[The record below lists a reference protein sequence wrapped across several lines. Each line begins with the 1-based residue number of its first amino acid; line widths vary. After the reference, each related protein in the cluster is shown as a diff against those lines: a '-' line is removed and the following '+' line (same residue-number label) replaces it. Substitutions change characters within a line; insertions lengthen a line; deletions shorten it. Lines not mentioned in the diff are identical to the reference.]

1 MEKGADASREIN
13 AGISSRRKV
22 VMRNNTFTTL
32 AKAGTKLGR
41 IAALFGVLLV
51 VLSLAGWAGAQSTQT
66 APAAAPAEK
75 KFSGCVQPVPTD
87 KDTLVL
93 SGDTVCAKLTG
104 KFAASELSGHQV
116 ELNGVLTPRTTG
128 TPASIEVGSVAS
140 VGKSCSD
147 VCALKPPGTR
157 GLGKGGQTP
166 GKEGGTPGLTSSD
179 PSTGP

>member
-1 MEKGADASREIN
+1 
-13 AGISSRRKV
+13 
-22 VMRNNTFTTL
+22 MRNGRCRTI
-32 AKAGTKLGR
+32 AKAGRKFNR
-41 IAALFGVLLV
+41 IAAMVVACGVLSV
-51 VLSLAGWAGAQSTQT
+51 ASWAGAQSTQT
-66 APAAAPAEK
+66 PAAAPAEK

-104 KFAASELSGHQV
+104 KFAAADLSGHQV
-116 ELNGVLTPRTTG
+116 ELSGVLTPRTPG

-140 VGKSCSD
+140 VGKSCTD

-157 GLGKGGQTP
+157 GLGKGAQTP

>member
-1 MEKGADASREIN
+1 
-13 AGISSRRKV
+13 
-22 VMRNNTFTTL
+22 MRNSTCKTL
-32 AKAGTKLGR
+32 VKAGRKLGR
-41 IAALFGVLLV
+41 IAAMV
-51 VLSLAGWAGAQSTQT
+51 VACGGLSVASWAAAQSTP
-66 APAAAPAEK
+66 AAAAAPAEK

-104 KFAASELSGHQV
+104 KFAAADLTGHQV
-116 ELNGVLTPRTTG
+116 ELNGVLTPRTPG

-147 VCALKPPGTR
+147 VCSLKPPGTR
-157 GLGKGGQTP
+157 GLGKGGQMP

>member
-1 MEKGADASREIN
+1 
-13 AGISSRRKV
+13 
-22 VMRNNTFTTL
+22 MRNRTCKTL
-32 AKAGTKLGR
+32 AKAGAKISR
-41 IAALFGVLLV
+41 IAVLAVACGVL
-51 VLSLAGWAGAQSTQT
+51 SAAGWAGAQSTP
-66 APAAAPAEK
+66 AAAAAPAEK

-104 KFAASELSGHQV
+104 KFTAADLTGHQV
-116 ELNGVLTPRTTG
+116 ELNGVLTPRTPG
-128 TPASIEVGSVAS
+128 TPASIEVGSVSS

-179 PSTGP
+179 PSAGP

>member
-1 MEKGADASREIN
+1 
-13 AGISSRRKV
+13 
-22 VMRNNTFTTL
+22 MRNSTCRTL
-32 AKAGTKLGR
+32 VKAGLKLSR
-41 IAALFGVLLV
+41 IAVLCGVLLGV
-51 VLSLAGWAGAQSTQT
+51 MSLVGRAGAQSTQT
-66 APAAAPAEK
+66 SPAAAPAEK

-116 ELNGVLTPRTTG
+116 ELSGVLTPRTPG
-128 TPASIEVGSVAS
+128 TAASIEVGSVAS

-157 GLGKGGQTP
+157 GLGKGAQTP